1 MVDSLAGVGGGRGVG
16 DGTGV
21 IHVGDVASDFRLAVS
36 ALLVGGGRIG
46 VDTVGACDWFIV
58 RLLLRLTGISCWS
71 STSCVRARL
80 RIRRNVPSLLIM
92 LRRRPRAIRPIDH
105 GLRLVLG
112 IFRRRQVLSLCNAQ
126 VITLLVVD
134 GGVCVSVLLGRAV
147 MLDARLL
154 HVAIGIAIW
163 GRVTG
168 ARAGVGSSA
177 GSRRGILTTPRTTVI
192 IPAGNAGGGRPSG
205 FVGFHGEG
213 RRGSDGRME
222 GFPLL
227 LRDTRQLTRTESIM
241 LGLLLSL
248 VGAVRIG
255 SIHVTRL
262 TEAAVGGCTSGWTG
276 M

>member
-1 MVDSLAGVGGGRGVG
+1 
-16 DGTGV
+16 
-21 IHVGDVASDFRLAVS
+21 
-36 ALLVGGGRIG
+36 
-46 VDTVGACDWFIV
+46 
-58 RLLLRLTGISCWS
+58 
-71 STSCVRARL
+71 
-80 RIRRNVPSLLIM
+80 M

-134 GGVCVSVLLGRAV
+134 GGACVSVLLGRAV

-154 HVAIGIAIW
+154 HMAIRIAIW

-168 ARAGVGSSA
+168 ARAGVGSST
-177 GSRRGILTTPRTTVI
+177 GSRRGILTTPRATVI

-213 RRGSDGRME
+213 RRGSDGGME

-227 LRDTRQLTRTESIM
+227 LRDTGQLTRTESIM

-248 VGAVRIG
+248 VGAVRVG

-262 TEAAVGGCTSGWTG
+262 TEATVGGCTSGWTG